1 MSAYTNLV
9 TCYGNRSEYRCLNFF
24 FLLVLCL
31 GLSSCASTPL
41 SPQRP
46 EVTVVGVK
54 PISLSGNEQRFLF
67 TLNLNNPNSFA
78 LPVEIIDVVAGFGGQ
93 EVATGKSTAG
103 VSVPADGNARVDI
116 EITTHLKDLF
126 GKFLKSLGTGN
137 LDLTYRLDGN
147 VKIENVPRS
156 FKFATSGNLL
166 DATGDNN

>member
-1 MSAYTNLV
+1 MTVSSNITTRRRTHFEAHY
-9 TCYGNRSEYRCLNFF
+9 LNFL

-31 GLSSCASTPL
+31 GLSACASTPL

-46 EVTVVGVK
+46 E
-54 PISLSGNEQRFLF
+54 
-67 TLNLNNPNSFA
+67 
-78 LPVEIIDVVAGFGGQ
+78 LPVETIDVVAGFGGE

-103 VSVPADGNARVDI
+103 VSVPADGNAQVDI

-147 VKIENVPRS
+147 VQIENIPKS

-166 DATGDNN
+166 DATRDGN